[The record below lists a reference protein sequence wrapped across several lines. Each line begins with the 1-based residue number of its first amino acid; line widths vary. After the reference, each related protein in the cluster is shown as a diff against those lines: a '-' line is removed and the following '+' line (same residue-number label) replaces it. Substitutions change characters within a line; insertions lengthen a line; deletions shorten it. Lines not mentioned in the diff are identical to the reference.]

1 MRLGGKP
8 VREILFRGKR
18 IDNGEWIEGDLTRIK
33 DGNQVHTYI
42 YGFGEE
48 VERR

>member
-1 MRLGGKP
+1 M
-8 VREILFRGKR
+8 REILFRGKR